1 MATDVDVR
9 NELQEIVR
17 VVVDSVQPERIVLF
31 GSRARGDATPDSDLD
46 ILIIAPSQLP
56 RWRRSGP
63 LYRALS
69 SLSVPHD
76 IVWWTAEEAASWGGV
91 QSHFVTTAL
100 REGRVLYDA
109 GH

>member
-17 VVVDSVQPERIVLF
+17 AVVDTVQPERIVLF
-31 GSRARGDATPDSDLD
+31 GSRARGDAAADSDLD
-46 ILIIAPSQLP
+46 ILIIAPSELP

-63 LYRALS
+63 LYLALA

-76 IVWWTAEEAASWGGV
+76 IVWWTPEEVAEWSGV
-91 QSHFVTTAL
+91 QSHFITTAL
-100 REGRVLYDA
+100 REGRVLYS
-109 GH
+109 GSH